1 MLSKCGLGMTEED
14 IYKIALANKS
24 KEDSIIED
32 TNIDEIIADE
42 QEESV
47 NNIKDLEVNNIEQAK
62 EILKKAEEY
71 REFDDEN

>member
-1 MLSKCGLGMTEED
+1 MIDDD

>member
-1 MLSKCGLGMTEED
+1 MTDDD
-14 IYKIALANKS
+14 IYKIALTNKS

-42 QEESV
+42 QEESD

>member
-1 MLSKCGLGMTEED
+1 MTDDD

-24 KEDSIIED
+24 KEDSIIEN

-42 QEESV
+42 KEESD